1 MKAALLREFA
11 GPIAIE
17 EVETP
22 RPSPGEVL
30 VKVQACGV
38 CHSDLHLA
46 LGDWDMLRPITKL
59 PLIGGHEIAGV
70 VASVGDSVTGF
81 EIGDRVGVPWLHWTC
96 GECEYCLAGRG
107 DAVRQAEDY
116 GMHGGWRVRGVCE
129 GPGIARREAAF
140 FIES

>member
-22 RPSPGEVL
+22 VPGPGEVL

-46 LGDWDMLRPITKL
+46 LGDWDMLRPITKM

-70 VASVGDSVTGF
+70 VASH
-81 EIGDRVGVPWLHWTC
+81 R
-96 GECEYCLAGRG
+96 
-107 DAVRQAEDY
+107 
-116 GMHGGWRVRGVCE
+116 
-129 GPGIARREAAF
+129 
-140 FIES
+140 